1 MMLALRKAGGIG
13 YIGSMAI
20 AVNYLVGP
28 AMLNLPATFQKSGF
42 IPTTLVITAVCILSI
57 LCSLNLANVVSK
69 IPKNSN
75 FEREVEYS
83 DLFRIFWG
91 QKWYLFTHINFYAC
105 ILCQNIASIVD
116 TSQVVD
122 EFLVNSIS
130 KSYAL
135 KVYPFPAQIVSWDKS
150 GCPPSD
156 QGGCNP
162 FNLKEDGKLV
172 LSLGYAIC
180 AIAFLPMGLM
190 DLKENTAF
198 QIFGYVLLLAISAQ
212 FIWVFIMRGLSLT
225 NLSLWG
231 ESWSELFGII
241 LFNYTFTT
249 AVPAWIGEKSEHV
262 HVPEVLNKSNL
273 LGSALYITVG
283 ALGALSIPNVSDN
296 MLSSM
301 IIGDF
306 GKTTQISASLFA
318 FFIIG
323 LGIPLFSVLMK
334 MNLVGSGLC
343 TSTQGNILATF
354 VPWLIGWL
362 FYKGSAAAKLLS
374 WGGVIFTSIIAFV
387 APLLL
392 SIYSVT
398 KNMVGSINVWGYFN
412 LSKKQEITALL
423 LLLMMS
429 VVCITFPITEI
440 IIEHFL

>member
-1 MMLALRKAGGIG
+1 
-13 YIGSMAI
+13 
-20 AVNYLVGP
+20 
-28 AMLNLPATFQKSGF
+28 
-42 IPTTLVITAVCILSI
+42 
-57 LCSLNLANVVSK
+57 
-69 IPKNSN
+69 
-75 FEREVEYS
+75 
-83 DLFRIFWG
+83 
-91 QKWYLFTHINFYAC
+91 
-105 ILCQNIASIVD
+105 
-116 TSQVVD
+116 
-122 EFLVNSIS
+122 
-130 KSYAL
+130 
-135 KVYPFPAQIVSWDKS
+135 
-150 GCPPSD
+150 
-156 QGGCNP
+156 
-162 FNLKEDGKLV
+162 
-172 LSLGYAIC
+172 
-180 AIAFLPMGLM
+180 
-190 DLKENTAF
+190 
-198 QIFGYVLLLAISAQ
+198 
-212 FIWVFIMRGLSLT
+212 
-225 NLSLWG
+225 
-231 ESWSELFGII
+231 
-241 LFNYTFTT
+241 
-249 AVPAWIGEKSEHV
+249 
-262 HVPEVLNKSNL
+262 
-273 LGSALYITVG
+273 
-283 ALGALSIPNVSDN
+283 